1 MGSMCSK
8 RPIVIDEKRRTTKV
22 SKVTDL
28 RKKYEYN
35 CMLGNGGFGKVRLYC
50 DKFCRNMKYAIKTIK
65 KENLG
70 EQLREQIIEEV
81 KILRELDHPNIVKY
95 YETYEDEYYIHIV
108 MEYLHGEDL
117 FKVITMKN
125 YNHYNEVD
133 AAEIISYLLKALASI
148 HNKGIVH
155 RDLKPE
161 NILFSVPGD
170 YHTLKIIDFGLSA
183 HVVAKNRR
191 SVGTPFYMAPEII
204 DGNFS
209 FKTDI
214 WSVGV
219 ILYVLM
225 TGKFPFYG
233 TTHDDVFEK
242 IINEDYDLKELNE
255 CRCSDEVKDLISK
268 MLVKKQ
274 SLRLNIEQT
283 LEHPWFEK
291 MKTRNEIIY
300 KETTSPTVVQKI
312 YDSIK
317 KFTND
322 NLFKKEV
329 LFYIAKISKDE
340 EISKLKDAFILLDKD
355 NTGTLTFD
363 EILNA
368 FKKVGLKAEKVY
380 KLVKEYYFGKNKLV
394 FFIK

>member
-8 RPIVIDEKRRTTKV
+8 RPEVIDGKRRTTKV

-28 RKKYEYN
+28 RKKYEYI
-35 CMLGNGGFGKVRLYC
+35 CMLGNGGFGKVRLYR
-50 DKFCRNMKYAIKTIK
+50 DKFCKDMKYAIKTIK
-65 KENLG
+65 KEYLG
-70 EQLREQIIEEV
+70 EHLRETILEEV

-95 YETYEDEYYIHIV
+95 YETYEDEHYIHIV

-117 FKVITMKN
+117 FKVITMKS
-125 YNHYNEVD
+125 YNQYNEVD
-133 AAEIISYLLKALASI
+133 AAEIISYLLKALGSI
-148 HNKGIVH
+148 HNKAIVH

-170 YHTLKIIDFGLSA
+170 YQTLKLIDFGLSA
-183 HVVAKNRR
+183 HVVAKNRK

-204 DGNFS
+204 DGNYS
-209 FKTDI
+209 YKTDI

-225 TGKFPFYG
+225 TGRFPFYG
-233 TTHDDVFEK
+233 ATHDDVFEK
-242 IINEDYDLKELNE
+242 IINEDYDENELNE
-255 CRCSDEVKDLISK
+255 SRCSDEVKDLISK
-268 MLVKKQ
+268 LLVKNERHRL
-274 SLRLNIEQT
+274 SLEQT
-283 LEHPWFEK
+283 LEHPWFKK
-291 MKTRNEIIY
+291 METRNEIIY
-300 KETTSPTVVQKI
+300 KETTAPSVVQKI
-312 YDSIK
+312 YESIK

-322 NLFKKEV
+322 SLFKKEV

-340 EISKLKDAFILLDKD
+340 EISKLKDAFMLLDKD

-368 FKKVGLKAEKVY
+368 FEKVGLKAEKVIILKTHFILK
-380 KLVKEYYFGKNKLV
+380 KLNL
-394 FFIK
+394 